1 MRAGRGVAVVL
12 AVVLPGVA
20 AGCSGPNRPTV
31 RDEAT
36 QPRSCAE
43 AAAAAFPGGRPG
55 TLPAYREVERRCP
68 SLAEL
73 ASRKVFAAS
82 ILRLDCA
89 PVDIRALGKE
99 IPQLAGQIPSAPE
112 DLVDTPVCREFNR
125 ECADYDEV
133 RRDHALLA
141 RNPTLANAGL
151 YVHNEAL
158 FQACLQRYG
167 QADPE

>member
-1 MRAGRGVAVVL
+1 VIGAGLALAL
-12 AVVLPGVA
+12 AVLFAGA
-20 AGCSGPNRPTV
+20 GTGCSSPSRPMV
-31 RDEAT
+31 RSDAA
-36 QPRSCAE
+36 QPQSCVE

-55 TLPAYREVERRCP
+55 TLPAYREVERRCS

-73 ASRKVFAAS
+73 ASHKAFAGS

-89 PVDIRALGKE
+89 PADVLALGKE
-99 IPQLAGQIPSAPE
+99 IPQLAGRVPSGPAE
-112 DLVDTPVCREFNR
+112 LAETAVCREFNR

-158 FQACLQRYG
+158 YQACLQRFG
-167 QADPE
+167 RADSE